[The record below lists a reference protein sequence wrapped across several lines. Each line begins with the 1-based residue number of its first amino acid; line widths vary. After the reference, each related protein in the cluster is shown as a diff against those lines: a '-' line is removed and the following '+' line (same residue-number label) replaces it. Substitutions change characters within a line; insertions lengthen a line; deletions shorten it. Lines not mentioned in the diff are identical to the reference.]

1 MSSDYF
7 HFSSMFLFTYHRLQK
22 SKHCCNS
29 LRRPIQAFLGGKGG
43 LLRRMTPHSQ
53 KFVISEIFFRSK
65 TYFYFVQCPM
75 EIYKRPLGGDEEEDN
90 K

>member
-1 MSSDYF
+1 
-7 HFSSMFLFTYHRLQK
+7 MFLFTYHRLQK
-22 SKHCCNS
+22 SEHCCN
-29 LRRPIQAFLGGKGG
+29 LLGGPIQAFLGGKGG

-53 KFVISEIFFRSK
+53 KFVINKILFRSK

-75 EIYKRPLGGDEEEDN
+75 EINKRLVGGDEEEDN